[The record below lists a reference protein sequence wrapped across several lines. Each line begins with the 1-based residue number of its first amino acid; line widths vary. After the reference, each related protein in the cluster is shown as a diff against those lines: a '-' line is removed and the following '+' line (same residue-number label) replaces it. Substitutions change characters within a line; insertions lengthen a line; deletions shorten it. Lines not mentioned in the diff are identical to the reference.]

1 MTAANTPYSANDAAT
16 PGDAQDAARS
26 GGAHGSPAANN
37 AQGVGAFGDPQEA
50 VASSNP
56 QEAVASSGAQGSPG
70 ASNAQEAA
78 ALDAE
83 TLRASDILAWSFSVE
98 PDTILIVDDDP
109 ITRLVLGEIFRPYY
123 KIEEAE
129 NGLQALSLLLADPLR
144 YCAIL
149 LDFAMEGMDGLE
161 VLQNLVKRNLL
172 TRIPVF
178 LITAETDFGI
188 TKGAYDLGVMD
199 VIGKPIVPYVV
210 ERRVNSVIEL
220 YQSRRRLRNAVEDQQ
235 AQLLDQANRIIS
247 LSNGMI
253 EALAAA
259 IEFRD
264 GESGEHVRRIRTITR
279 ILLEGTPLGEG
290 LSTHQINAIELASML
305 HDVGKIAIPDA
316 ILCKPGRLTPEE
328 FEVIKSH
335 TVVGAELLEGI
346 PQFRELDAFDFAVD
360 IARHHHER
368 WDGRGYPDGLEG
380 SQISIWAQV
389 VALADV
395 YDALRSKRVYKDA
408 FTREQALQMITDG
421 ECGSFNPELLETF
434 KAAEPAIDMM
444 YR

>member
-1 MTAANTPYSANDAAT
+1 M
-16 PGDAQDAARS
+16 
-26 GGAHGSPAANN
+26 AHSDYVTGP
-37 AQGVGAFGDPQEA
+37 
-50 VASSNP
+50 
-56 QEAVASSGAQGSPG
+56 
-70 ASNAQEAA
+70 
-78 ALDAE
+78 LD
-83 TLRASDILAWSFSVE
+83 SE
-98 PDTILIVDDDP
+98 PNTILIVDDDP
-109 ITRLVLGEIFRPYY
+109 ITRLVLGEIFKSSYD
-123 KIEEAE
+123 IQEAE
-129 NGLQALSLLLADPLR
+129 DGREGLSLVLADPMR

-161 VLQNLVKRNLL
+161 VLQNLVQRDLL
-172 TRIPVF
+172 ARIPVF
-178 LITAETDFGI
+178 LITAETDFDV
-188 TKGAYDLGVMD
+188 TRGAYDLGVMD

-210 ERRVNSVIEL
+210 ERRVKSVIEL
-220 YQSRRRLRNAVEDQQ
+220 YQSRRRLSNTVEDQQ
-235 AQLLDQANRIIS
+235 TQLLVQAKRIIN

-264 GESGEHVRRIRTITR
+264 GESGDHVRRIRTITR
-279 ILLEGTPLGEG
+279 LILEGTTLGEG
-290 LSTHQINAIELASML
+290 LSAHEIDAIEMASMM

-335 TVVGAELLEGI
+335 TVVGADMMERI
-346 PQFRELDAFDFAVD
+346 PQFRQLDAYDFAVD

-368 WDGRGYPDGLEG
+368 WDGRGYPDGLVGDE
-380 SQISIWAQV
+380 ISIWSQV

-408 FTREQALQMITDG
+408 YGREKVMQMITGG
-421 ECGSFNPELLETF
+421 ECGAFNPELL
-434 KAAEPAIDMM
+434 KAFEAVEPAIDRL

>member
-1 MTAANTPYSANDAAT
+1 M
-16 PGDAQDAARS
+16 
-26 GGAHGSPAANN
+26 AHSDYVTGP
-37 AQGVGAFGDPQEA
+37 
-50 VASSNP
+50 
-56 QEAVASSGAQGSPG
+56 
-70 ASNAQEAA
+70 
-78 ALDAE
+78 LD
-83 TLRASDILAWSFSVE
+83 SE
-98 PDTILIVDDDP
+98 PNTILIVDDDP
-109 ITRLVLGEIFRPYY
+109 ITRLVLGEIFKSSYD
-123 KIEEAE
+123 IQEAE
-129 NGLQALSLLLADPLR
+129 DGREGLSLVLADPMR

-161 VLQNLVKRNLL
+161 VLQHLVQRDLL
-172 TRIPVF
+172 ARIPVF
-178 LITAETDFGI
+178 LITAETDFDV
-188 TKGAYDLGVMD
+188 TRGAYDLGVMD

-210 ERRVNSVIEL
+210 ERRVKSVIEL
-220 YQSRRRLRNAVEDQQ
+220 YQSRRRLSNTVEDQQ
-235 AQLLDQANRIIS
+235 TQLLAQAKRIIN

-264 GESGEHVRRIRTITR
+264 GESGDHVRRIRTITR
-279 ILLEGTPLGEG
+279 LILEGTTLGEG
-290 LSTHQINAIELASML
+290 LSAHEIDAIEMASMM

-335 TVVGAELLEGI
+335 TIVGADMMERI
-346 PQFRELDAFDFAVD
+346 PQFRQLDAYDFAVD

-368 WDGRGYPDGLEG
+368 WDGRGYPDGLVGDE
-380 SQISIWAQV
+380 ISIWSQV

-408 FTREQALQMITDG
+408 YGREKVMQMITGG
-421 ECGSFNPELLETF
+421 ECGAFNPGLL
-434 KAAEPAIDMM
+434 KAFEAVEPAIDRL